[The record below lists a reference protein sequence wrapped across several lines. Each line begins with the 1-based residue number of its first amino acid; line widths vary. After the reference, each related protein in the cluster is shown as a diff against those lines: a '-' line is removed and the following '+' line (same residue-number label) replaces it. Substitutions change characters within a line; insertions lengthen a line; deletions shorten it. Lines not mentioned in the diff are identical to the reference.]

1 MGSQIIDLILR
12 FISSP
17 SRDRIAIIAMPV
29 RSKSAINGTTVDV
42 SQLAREIQADIAN
55 YRQYKAEDTMKK
67 RAIHASKDYGEFRNF
82 VSVSQLKPI
91 NSTTSLAMGS
101 SDGNIQKGQDAS
113 LGGLGEIVR
122 MRKDASTL
130 SKSVAIVDK
139 HLESISLGITSSN
152 CANGK
157 SSLITNTLG
166 KAPMTR
172 TAKSSRSVDDFLRDW
187 KRQCTTANATLSFL
201 TRINSNRQLALQPDM
216 ICEEY
221 FSFEID
227 SDVLVDVIEAL
238 YLLVVAAEI
247 SSATSEDDSEV
258 DSCHE
263 PIKNVEILTPDI
275 DTLHFTY
282 SWLKALSLCGRFDL
296 SLAFLEPADRT
307 KLNDV
312 CNFLKKSS
320 DGRVAI
326 DQLLRRYAHVL

>member
-1 MGSQIIDLILR
+1 
-12 FISSP
+12 
-17 SRDRIAIIAMPV
+17 MPV

-42 SQLAREIQADIAN
+42 SQLAREIQADVAN

-67 RAIHASKDYGEFRNF
+67 RAIHTSKDYGEFRNF

-91 NSTTSLAMGS
+91 NSTPSLAMGS
-101 SDGNIQKGQDAS
+101 SDGNIRKGQDTS

-139 HLESISLGITSSN
+139 HLESISLGIKSSN

-157 SSLITNTLG
+157 ASFITNTLG
-166 KAPMTR
+166 KAPMTH
-172 TAKSSRSVDDFLRDW
+172 TAKSTRSVDDFLREW

-201 TRINSNRQLALQPDM
+201 TRINSNRQLALQPDI
-216 ICEEY
+216 ICKDY

-238 YLLVVAAEI
+238 YLLVDKSVKEAAEI

-263 PIKNVEILTPDI
+263 PIKTVEILTPDI

-296 SLAFLEPADRT
+296 CLAFLEPADRT

>member
-1 MGSQIIDLILR
+1 
-12 FISSP
+12 
-17 SRDRIAIIAMPV
+17 MPE
-29 RSKSAINGTTVDV
+29 RSKSAINGTTVDI
-42 SQLAREIQADIAN
+42 SQLAREIQADVAN

-91 NSTTSLAMGS
+91 HSTTSLAMGW
-101 SDGNIQKGQDAS
+101 SDGNIRKGQDTS

-152 CANGK
+152 CAK
-157 SSLITNTLG
+157 G
-166 KAPMTR
+166 KASEIITTKGKALMTH
-172 TAKSSRSVDDFLRDW
+172 TAKSSRSVDDFLREW

-201 TRINSNRQLALQPDM
+201 TRISSNRQLALQPDI
-216 ICEEY
+216 ICNDY
-221 FSFEID
+221 FSFEIN

-238 YLLVVAAEI
+238 YLLVDMSMNEAAKI

-282 SWLKALSLCGRFDL
+282 SWLKALSSCGRFDL
-296 SLAFLEPADRT
+296 SISFLEPVDRT

-320 DGRVAI
+320 DGRVAA
-326 DQLLRRYAHVL
+326 DQLLQRYARVL

>member
-1 MGSQIIDLILR
+1 
-12 FISSP
+12 
-17 SRDRIAIIAMPV
+17 MPV

-67 RAIHASKDYGEFRNF
+67 RAIHTSKDYGEFRNF

-101 SDGNIQKGQDAS
+101 SDGNIRKGQDTS

-130 SKSVAIVDK
+130 SKSVAIVDN

-157 SSLITNTLG
+157 ASLITNTLG
-166 KAPMTR
+166 KAPMTY

-187 KRQCTTANATLSFL
+187 KRQCTSAKATLSFL
-201 TRINSNRQLALQPDM
+201 TRIDSNRQLVLQPDM

-238 YLLVVAAEI
+238 YLLADKSVKEAAEI
-247 SSATSEDDSEV
+247 SSATSANDSKI

-263 PIKNVEILTPDI
+263 PIKNVEVLTSDI
-275 DTLHFTY
+275 HTLHFTY
-282 SWLKALSLCGRFDL
+282 SWLTALSSCGRFDL

-312 CNFLKKSS
+312 CNFFKKSS
-320 DGRVAI
+320 NDRVAI